1 MHQFSTLRV
10 ALRYCGALL
19 GLTLPA
25 AGAGDVLV
33 VDAAGGSPYATIQ
46 AAVDAAVD
54 GDTVLIKPGSYAAFV
69 VTQKDLSLV
78 GDGSPLPIVT
88 GETRV
93 LNLLASQAVL
103 LAGLD
108 LRGVKLNGAPFPT
121 LVIAD
126 TLGAVRVED
135 CLVQGA
141 DAVWCPT
148 GIPGF
153 WSCPI
158 PWPEGACAAI
168 VSRAADVT
176 FARCVIQGGQ
186 GLNDHPAGNNP
197 GGDGMVIE
205 GSRVSLYAGDVGG
218 GRGGGQATIPFGG
231 FAEGGNGGRGV
242 FAIESGPEPVV
253 LHLSGTT
260 VRGGDGGPG
269 ADCIEPSGW
278 GGAGVQITGSGAG
291 GARLVQHG
299 STLSGGLG
307 GCWEPDGAPLILDGG
322 ATQTILAGSAR
333 RARVTNPV
341 REGQPMQFVFEGEPG
356 DRVFLIASLVP
367 DFRLLVASGGVLHLG
382 SGTFG
387 ALAFQG
393 VVPAGGILTVPATAP
408 TLPPGVDGQRFFLQT
423 FFRDLANARRLAT
436 PLTPVVLDASF

>member
-1 MHQFSTLRV
+1 MLRV
-10 ALRYCGALL
+10 ALRCCGVLL
-19 GLTLPA
+19 GLALPA

-54 GDTVLIKPGSYAAFV
+54 GDTVLVKPGSYAAFT

-88 GETRV
+88 GESRV
-93 LNLLASQAVL
+93 LNLFTNQAVL

-108 LRGVKLNGAPFPT
+108 LRGVKLNGAPFPALT
-121 LVIAD
+121 IAD
-126 TLGAVRVED
+126 TLGAVRIED

-141 DAVWCPT
+141 NGLWCP
-148 GIPGF
+148 GSGLG
-153 WSCPI
+153 CPS
-158 PWPEGACAAI
+158 PWPAGGVAAV

-176 FARCVIQGGQ
+176 FARCVIQGGR
-186 GLNDHPAGNNP
+186 GLDDHIGQNNP
-197 GGDGMVIE
+197 GGDGLVIE
-205 GSRVSLYAGDVGG
+205 GARVSLYASDVRG
-218 GRGGGQATIPFGG
+218 GRGGGHSGSPG
-231 FAEGGNGGRGV
+231 FLADGGNGGRGV
-242 FAIESGPEPVV
+242 FAIELGPEPVV
-253 LHLSGTT
+253 LHLSGTPI
-260 VRGGDGGPG
+260 RGGAGGIG
-269 ADCIEPSGW
+269 ADCIDPSGW

-291 GARLVQHG
+291 GAQLVRIAG
-299 STLSGGLG
+299 NLIGGVG
-307 GCWEPDGAPLILDGG
+307 GCGEPNGAPLLLSGG
-322 ATQTILAGSAR
+322 ATQAILPFSAR
-333 RARVTNPV
+333 RARVTSPV
-341 REGQPMQFVFEGEPG
+341 REGQPMQYVFEGEPG
-356 DRVFLIASLVP
+356 DRVFLIAGLVP

-393 VVPAGGILTVPATAP
+393 IVPPGGILTVPATAP